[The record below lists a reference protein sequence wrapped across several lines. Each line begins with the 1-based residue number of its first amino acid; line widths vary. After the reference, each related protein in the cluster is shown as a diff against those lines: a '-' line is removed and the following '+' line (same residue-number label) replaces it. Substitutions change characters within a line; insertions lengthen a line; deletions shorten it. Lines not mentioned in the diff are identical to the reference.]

1 MANFVLFLIFQELI
15 NMNFYP
21 DHLYVN
27 FDGSNSSAV
36 STATTPHGTLTRNHI
51 NSVNNK
57 PSNMVDNHSGGGTL
71 GSNHHVQQT
80 PRSKLRSPSNHSMPS
95 GRTNS
100 VPALSER
107 SLTGASNHSFHANQH
122 PSERVG
128 LLSQMSQPS

>member
-1 MANFVLFLIFQELI
+1 
-15 NMNFYP
+15 MNFYP

-51 NSVNNK
+51 NNINNK
-57 PSNMVDNHSGGGTL
+57 PHNMVDNHSGGGTL
-71 GSNHHVQQT
+71 GSNHLIQQT

-122 PSERVG
+122 PERVG